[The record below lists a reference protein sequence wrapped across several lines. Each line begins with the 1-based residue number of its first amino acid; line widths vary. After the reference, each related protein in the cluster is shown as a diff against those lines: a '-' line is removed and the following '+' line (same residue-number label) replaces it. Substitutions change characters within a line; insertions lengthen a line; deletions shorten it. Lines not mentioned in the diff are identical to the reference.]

1 VSAPAPLRLL
11 SLEDAEIGLDDVI
24 VRPRQSGATVPVVM
38 ALGMAGYS
46 VREAVNGDL
55 GWAWPA
61 AMVLLLAGVAWLAL
75 DMRRRTRRA
84 GAWQM
89 AIGRERVLIRYSSV
103 RSDHLPAS
111 ALQVIELPFAQ
122 VRSVRRMRR
131 TVEENDG
138 DKLRRWRHEFLD
150 FRVKDRDLR
159 PLQAVLLEEQQEHAS
174 TWFRRRNPAVAV
186 TSDGVLRVET
196 SFLSART
203 DPGTDEILRLL
214 AEHVPREEDARENID
229 LTHPERLSPEAQD
242 EALRAVGETNP
253 HRALRL
259 AREMQPAAPPEEAES
274 RVARLTACPAPSFT
288 PAAATVA
295 APPPAP
301 VADADAASTLPAPR
315 ILARAEA
322 PLLPDDR
329 IVRPLETRL
338 LVVALVMFAL
348 AGLVAW
354 RYQAGAMGWGWAA
367 LGAGFFALLG
377 LTWVAMW
384 ISTLRQDA
392 WLLAIG
398 RERILVH
405 LRSSRRRPPG
415 EPRLLELPWARIAS
429 VRLTRQKRSRPSPTG
444 SGTVVRF
451 HTFLD
456 LRVRDLDLG
465 PLREALAHERTLD
478 RAAAYRDADPV
489 MVVDDD
495 VVRVEVASRNGSTR
509 PGHAEVLRL
518 LGERVPV
525 EDEVSEHV
533 ETGGTRNG
541 TRRVTPPPREP

>member
-1 VSAPAPLRLL
+1 VSAAAPLRLL
-11 SLEDAEIGLDDVI
+11 SLEDADIGLDDVI
-24 VRPRQSGATVPVVM
+24 VRPRQSGALIPVVM

-46 VREAVNGDL
+46 VREVVNGNL
-55 GWAWPA
+55 HWAWA
-61 AMVLLLAGVAWLAL
+61 AVMALLLAGVAWLAL

-89 AIGRERVLIRYSSV
+89 AIGGERVLIRYSSV
-103 RSDHLPAS
+103 RSAHLPAS

-122 VRSVRRMRR
+122 LRSVRRMRR

-150 FRVKDRDLR
+150 LRLKDCDLR
-159 PLQAVLLEEQQEHAS
+159 PLQAVLLDERQEHAS

-203 DPGTDEILRLL
+203 DPETDEILRLL
-214 AEHVPREEDARENID
+214 AGHVPREEDARENID

-259 AREMQPAAPPEEAES
+259 AREMQPAAPPEEAEL

-288 PAAATVA
+288 PAAAAVA
-295 APPPAP
+295 ARPAAP
-301 VADADAASTLPAPR
+301 VPDTGAASTLPAPR
-315 ILARAEA
+315 ILPRAEA
-322 PLLPDDR
+322 RLLPHDR
-329 IVRPLETRL
+329 IVRPLGTRL

-354 RYQAGAMGWGWAA
+354 RYQAGAMRWGWAA
-367 LGAGFFALLG
+367 LGTGLFAALG
-377 LTWVAMW
+377 SAWVAMW
-384 ISTLRQDA
+384 ISTLRRDA

-451 HTFLD
+451 HAFLD

-465 PLREALAHERTLD
+465 PLREALARERSLD
-478 RAAAYRDADPV
+478 GAAAYRDVDPV

-495 VVRVEVASRNGSTR
+495 VVRVEVASKDGSTR
-509 PGHAEVLRL
+509 PGHVEVLRL

-525 EDEVSEHV
+525 EEEVSEHV

-541 TRRVTPPPREP
+541 TRRVPPPGEP

>member
-1 VSAPAPLRLL
+1 MSTPAPLRLL
-11 SLEDAEIGLDDVI
+11 SLDEADIGLGDVI
-24 VRPRQSGATVPVVM
+24 VRPGQSAATIPVVM

-55 GWAWPA
+55 HWAWA
-61 AMVLLLAGVAWLAL
+61 AVTALLLASVAWLAL

-111 ALQVIELPFAQ
+111 ALQVVELPFAR
-122 VRSVRRMRR
+122 VRSVRRLRR

-150 FRVKDRDLR
+150 FRLKDCDLR

-174 TWFRRRNPAVAV
+174 TWFRRRNPTVAV

-196 SFLSART
+196 SFLSAQT
-203 DPGTDEILRLL
+203 DPPTDEILRVL

-253 HRALRL
+253 YRAMRL
-259 AREMQPAAPPEEAES
+259 AREMQPAAPPEQAEP
-274 RVARLTACPAPSFT
+274 RVARLIACPDPSAT
-288 PAAATVA
+288 PAAPVTPAAVA
-295 APPPAP
+295 QPPAP
-301 VADADAASTLPAPR
+301 ADAASTLAAPR
-315 ILARAEA
+315 ILPRDVAR
-322 PLLPDDR
+322 LLPDDR
-329 IVRPLETRL
+329 IVRPLGTRL

-354 RYQAGAMGWGWAA
+354 RYQAGAMRWGWAA
-367 LGAGFFALLG
+367 LGAGFFAVLG
-377 LTWVAMW
+377 WAWVAMW
-384 ISTLRQDA
+384 IDTLRRDA
-392 WLLAIG
+392 WLLAVG
-398 RERILVH
+398 GERILVH

-415 EPRLLELPWARIAS
+415 EPQLLELPWAQVAS

-465 PLREALAHERTLD
+465 PLREALARERALD
-478 RAAAYRDADPV
+478 KGAPYRDVDPV
-489 MVVDDD
+489 LVVDDD
-495 VVRVEVASRNGSTR
+495 VVRVEMASRNGSTR

-525 EDEVSEHV
+525 EEELSEHV

-541 TRRVTPPPREP
+541 TRRLTPPPREP